1 MRSLISKNLCKPS
14 SSALRTL
21 ASGVR
26 DIVEAERARVE
37 AAKAEAR
44 AAEAE
49 ALEQRIV
56 GNYILM
62 EALSAIDLREQ
73 LKTTQNRLEQV
84 ETAYNNSIQW
94 NARTAE
100 ATIEVL
106 ERQKKLL
113 RLREA
118 EAAAA
123 EARAVAAE
131 ARADKIDQIL
141 STTQRIETNQQ
152 KHEEE
157 SARRHNT
164 MVACIAANVNTNDQ
178 LFDNE
183 TSNLYI
189 CVPDAA
195 DAMRTESSMNRDRKK
210 ASTEIDV
217 SVLTLENKLRRKLNG
232 KTSKHR
238 KKNLHGGP
246 SPAFYQLHIM
256 ADVMY
261 EIIKDNYTREMDA
274 ADKKGDFDWRGKGM
288 SLSDCIAR
296 LRPKCVKVDELL

>member
-1 MRSLISKNLCKPS
+1 M
-14 SSALRTL
+14 RTL

-157 SARRHNT
+157 SAP
-164 MVACIAANVNTNDQ
+164 Q
-178 LFDNE
+178 
-183 TSNLYI
+183 
-189 CVPDAA
+189 
-195 DAMRTESSMNRDRKK
+195 
-210 ASTEIDV
+210 
-217 SVLTLENKLRRKLNG
+217 G
-232 KTSKHR
+232 
-238 KKNLHGGP
+238 
-246 SPAFYQLHIM
+246 
-256 ADVMY
+256 
-261 EIIKDNYTREMDA
+261 
-274 ADKKGDFDWRGKGM
+274 
-288 SLSDCIAR
+288 
-296 LRPKCVKVDELL
+296 